1 MNHFYAKA
9 IDILVGS
16 TVDYKAICIELAKQN
31 PELFCDLAAPSRG
44 NSWQKEVVDLVR
56 SNQTVSAI
64 KLCREKTGF
73 GLKEAKDVI
82 DAVRSRDGD
91 YWYNPSHLEERF
103 HVVYKDIISAGK
115 L

>member
-31 PELFCDLAAPSRG
+31 PELFCNLAAPSRS

-56 SNQTVSAI
+56 SNQTVSATM
-64 KLCREKTGF
+64 LCREKTGF
-73 GLKEAKDVI
+73 GLKEAKDII
-82 DAVRSRDGD
+82 DAVHCRDSHH
-91 YWYNPSHLEERF
+91 WYNPSHLEERF